1 MVTMQSWMF
10 LSSFEKLRGTIM
22 KNQTITTL
30 MHMENM
36 VLGIAFGTAVSV
48 LKNEH
53 IAGYKGT
60 YNHIKLEDIEDGE
73 PKDFPVK
80 GNRFAQVSSD
90 NFEKIPGAPVAYW
103 VSEAYRKIYETD
115 KKINDYATVFEGLK
129 TRDNDRFLRLWYE
142 VYGEKWKYY
151 AKGGSFR
158 KWYGNCEYVV
168 DWSGNGETV
177 RAFKKSS
184 GGNFAYYFLPTIT
197 YSAITSYKFSGRH
210 IENQIFGG
218 GGGGITNTNYEMS
231 ILAFVNSSVFFYM
244 LNAISPTLN
253 FEVGQIGTQPLR
265 KEKIEKTNASELAK
279 NNIEISKEDW
289 DSFETSWDFGR
300 HPLI

>member
-1 MVTMQSWMF
+1 
-10 LSSFEKLRGTIM
+10 M

-103 VSEAYRKIYETD
+103 VSEKLIETFEKGD
-115 KKINDYATVFEGLK
+115 MLKDIAAPKKGLDTADNERFIRCWHEINI
-129 TRDNDRFLRLWYE
+129 
-142 VYGEKWKYY
+142 EKACFFSNSHEE
-151 AKGGSFR
+151 AKRSQKKWFPLNSGGNFR
-158 KWYGNCEYVV
+158 KWYGNFEKVINWENDGQEICNYPKAY
-168 DWSGNGETV
+168 V
-177 RAFKKSS
+177 RAR
-184 GGNFAYYFLPTIT
+184 NYYFREGLSWTKISSSKLGVRYAPRGFIFD
-197 YSAITSYKFSGRH
+197 SAGQTVFADK
-210 IENQIFGG
+210 EN
-218 GGGGITNTNYEMS
+218 EMY
-231 ILAFVNSSVFFYM
+231 ILGLWRY
-244 LNAISPTLN
+244 
-253 FEVGQIGTQPLR
+253 
-265 KEKIEKTNASELAK
+265 
-279 NNIEISKEDW
+279 
-289 DSFETSWDFGR
+289 
-300 HPLI
+300 